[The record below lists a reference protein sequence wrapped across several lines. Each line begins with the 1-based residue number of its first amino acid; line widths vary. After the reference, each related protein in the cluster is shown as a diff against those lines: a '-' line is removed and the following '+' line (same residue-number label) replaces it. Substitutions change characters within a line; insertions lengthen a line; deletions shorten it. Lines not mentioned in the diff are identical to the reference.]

1 MTERYIV
8 IHSCVIDTHD
18 KTGYGNPP
26 EGKIV
31 CTADNAM
38 AVRLVA
44 LLNEDEVINGILEM
58 SEGQTVEEF
67 VDDVVRHTK
76 VQQ

>member
-1 MTERYIV
+1 MSERYIA

-26 EGKIV
+26 EGKV
-31 CTADNAM
+31 VATSEM
-38 AVRLVA
+38 AARLTA

-58 SEGQTVEEF
+58 SKGQSVDDF